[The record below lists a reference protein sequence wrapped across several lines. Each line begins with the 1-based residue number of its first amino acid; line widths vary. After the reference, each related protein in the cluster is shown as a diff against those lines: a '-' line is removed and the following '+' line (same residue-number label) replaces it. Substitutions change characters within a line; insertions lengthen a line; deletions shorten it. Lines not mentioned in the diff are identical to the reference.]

1 MFGTSPDNPEHV
13 FSETCK
19 CLERFKRLRRF
30 VLQTLSIKVQS
41 STQLCKTISDFAY
54 CFENLAELVL
64 KLTIDQYIDST
75 DFAYLERIK
84 SLKHMDKTSIEF
96 KYGAT
101 LVQVFHYVSE

>member
-41 STQLCKTISDFAY
+41 STQLCKTIGDFAY
-54 CFENLAELVL
+54 CFERIAEFVL
-64 KLTIDQYIDST
+64 KLTVDQYIDST
-75 DFAYLERIK
+75 EFAYLERIK
-84 SLKHMDKTSIEF
+84 VLKHVDK
-96 KYGAT
+96 
-101 LVQVFHYVSE
+101 V